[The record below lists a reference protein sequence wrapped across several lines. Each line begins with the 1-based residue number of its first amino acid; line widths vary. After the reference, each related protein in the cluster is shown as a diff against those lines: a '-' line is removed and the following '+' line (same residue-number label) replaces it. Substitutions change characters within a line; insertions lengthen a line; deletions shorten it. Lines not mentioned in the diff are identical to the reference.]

1 MDACPYSEFKQG
13 FSMLSF
19 PRMWES
25 IFELQQFLSKQRFLE
40 LANEFLP
47 VQEGRRQV
55 SYQKKMIS
63 PISS

>member
-1 MDACPYSEFKQG
+1 
-13 FSMLSF
+13 MLSF